1 MVRVGTDVGVGV
13 GIIPIVGVVPI
24 VGVGAA
30 VAGARVGFVVP
41 HAATVRAIARTT
53 ARDRA
58 AARVDGL
65 RPTNG
70 WSVTAQ

>member
-41 HAATVRAIARTT
+41 HAATVTAIATTT

-58 AARVDGL
+58 AAWADGL